1 VSLGVL
7 SRLASYAVGT
17 MYVKRVTVKRGE
29 SSYVYLR
36 LVEAYRQDGRV
47 RHRVIANLGREDVLK
62 ASGQLDQLAASFARL
77 DPPPWGTRREVGSLL
92 LVRHYLQ
99 RLGLVK
105 VVDEAIPQRGR
116 AQLTHGEV
124 VAALIANRLSAPAP
138 LYDVAGWA
146 SSAAVH
152 ELLDVPAALLGDDR
166 LGRALEA
173 FAPVAASV
181 RGAAMLAAIE
191 EFGADAARLHLDL
204 TTLTV
209 CGAYPGSQ
217 LVGKGWSSS
226 RTIQRQVRVLAASNS
241 TGVPLYVRPHPGS
254 AAELTCLGQAMD
266 ELAGLLPPGLLVVAD
281 SALGHWKNLREVDR
295 AGLRFVVPL
304 RESTGY
310 FDRFLT
316 EVGHDQLRPIHHVAR
331 REQHLP
337 PHRRTQYRGA
347 LRDWEITDPDT
358 GTTHRFRV
366 AYIWSSEE
374 ARSVAEARERALA
387 KAEAELARVHR
398 GLGGRHY
405 KTGQQVKARVNRILG
420 PNVQPLLTVTV
431 SAQHGR
437 PTLAWQRNQTTITAA
452 ARHDGIYALATN
464 LPGRLSAATILSKYK
479 NQYLVELAHRAN
491 KSVLNV
497 RPIFLHNDDRITA
510 LISIVGLSLLIYGLI
525 ETELRQALGPD
536 QPLHGLLPEG
546 RAARP
551 TGRNILTAFQGLG
564 ATYTPTGLH
573 LDRLTNTQ
581 RTILNHL
588 NIAIPWPEQRQ
599 N

>member
-1 VSLGVL
+1 
-7 SRLASYAVGT
+7 
-17 MYVKRVTVKRGE
+17 MYVKRVVVRRGE

-36 LVEAYRQDGRV
+36 LVEAYRQDGKV

-92 LVRHYLQ
+92 LVRHYLY

-105 VVDEAIPQRGR
+105 IVDEAVPQRGR

-181 RGAAMLAAIE
+181 RGAAMLTAIE
-191 EFGADAARLHLDL
+191 AFGTDAARLHLDL

-209 CGAYPGSQ
+209 SGAYPGSD
-217 LVGKGWSSS
+217 LVGKGWNSS
-226 RTIQRQVRVLAASNS
+226 RTVQRQVRVLAASNP
-241 TGVPLYVRPHPGS
+241 TGVPLYVRAHPGS

-266 ELAGLLPPGLLVVAD
+266 ELAALAPPGLLVVAD

-316 EVGHDQLRPIHHVAR
+316 EVGHDSLRPVRYVCR

-337 PHRRTQYRGA
+337 AHRRTHYRGA
-347 LRDWEITDPDT
+347 LREWEVTDPQT
-358 GTTHRFRV
+358 GAVHHFRV

-387 KAEAELARVHR
+387 KAEADLAHVHR
-398 GLGGRHY
+398 GLGGQHY
-405 KTGQQVKARVNRILG
+405 RTTQQVQARINRILG
-420 PNVQPLLTVTV
+420 PNVHALLTVSV
-431 SAQHGR
+431 GLDDGR
-437 PTLAWQRNQTTITAA
+437 PTLTWQRDQTAIHTAA
-452 ARHDGIYALATN
+452 QHDGIYALATN
-464 LPGRLSAATILSKYK
+464 LPGRLTPTTVLGLYK
-479 NQYLVELAHRAN
+479 NQHLVELAHRAN

-510 LISIVGLSLLIYGLI
+510 LISIVGLALLIYGLI
-525 ETELRQALGPD
+525 ETDLRQALGPD
-536 QPLHGLLPEG
+536 QHLPGLLPES

-551 TGRNILTAFQGLG
+551 TGRNILTTFQGLG
-564 ATYTPTGLH
+564 ATYTPHGLRIN
-573 LDRLTNTQ
+573 RLTHTQ
-581 RTILNHL
+581 RVILNHL
-588 NIAIPWPEQRQ
+588 NIAIPWPEQGQ
-599 N
+599 E

>member
-1 VSLGVL
+1 
-7 SRLASYAVGT
+7 
-17 MYVKRVTVKRGE
+17 MYVKRVTVKRGAD
-29 SSYVYLR
+29 SYVYLR

-92 LVRHYLQ
+92 LVRHYLH

-105 VVDEAIPQRGR
+105 LVDEAVPQRGR

-191 EFGADAARLHLDL
+191 AFGADAARLHLDL

-209 CGAYPGSQ
+209 SGAYPGSD
-217 LVGKGWSSS
+217 LVGKGWNSS
-226 RTIQRQVRVLAASNS
+226 RTVQRQVRVLAASNH
-241 TGVPLYVRPHPGS
+241 TGVPLFVRPHPGS

-266 ELAGLLPPGLLVVAD
+266 ELAALLPPGLLVVAD
-281 SALGHWKNLREVDR
+281 SALGHWKNLCEVAR
-295 AGLRFVVPL
+295 AGLRCIVPL
-304 RESTGY
+304 RENTGY
-310 FDRFLT
+310 FDRFLAD
-316 EVGHDQLRPIHHVAR
+316 VGHDGLRPARYASR
-331 REQHLP
+331 REHRLP
-337 PHRRTQYRGA
+337 AHRRTRYRGA
-347 LRDWEITDPDT
+347 LRDWEVTDPKT
-358 GTTHRFRV
+358 QAVHRFRV
-366 AYIWSSEE
+366 AYIHSSEE
-374 ARSVAEARERALA
+374 ARSVAEARERALT
-387 KAEAELARVHR
+387 KAEADLARVRR

-405 KTGQQVKARVNRILG
+405 KTPQQVQARVNRIIG
-420 PNVQPLLTVTV
+420 PNIHGLLTVSV
-431 SAQHGR
+431 GVDDGR
-437 PTLAWQRNQTTITAA
+437 PTLVWQRDQTAIDAA
-452 ARHDGIYALATN
+452 AQHDGIYALATN
-464 LPGRLSAATILSKYK
+464 LPGRHTPSSILSLYK
-479 NQYLVELAHRAN
+479 DQHLVELAHRAN
-491 KSVLNV
+491 KNVLNV

-510 LISIVGLSLLIYGLI
+510 LISIVGLALLIYGLI
-525 ETELRQALGPD
+525 ETDLRQALGPD
-536 QPLHGLLPEG
+536 QHLPGLLPEG

-551 TGRNILTAFQGLG
+551 TGRNILAAFQGLA
-564 ATYTPTGLH
+564 ATYTPNGLR
-573 LDRLTNTQ
+573 LDRLTHTQ

-588 NIAIPWPEQRQ
+588 NIGLPWPEQGQ
-599 N
+599 D

>member
-1 VSLGVL
+1 
-7 SRLASYAVGT
+7 

-29 SSYVYLR
+29 ASYVYLR

-62 ASGQLDQLAASFARL
+62 VSGQLDQLAASFARL

-99 RLGLVK
+99 RLGLGK
-105 VVDEAIPQRGR
+105 IVDEAIPQRGR

-181 RGAAMLAAIE
+181 RGTAMLTAIG
-191 EFGADAARLHLDL
+191 EFGVDAARLHLDL

-209 CGAYPGSQ
+209 CGAYPGSD
-217 LVGKGWSSS
+217 LVGKGWNSS
-226 RTIQRQVRVLAASNS
+226 RTVQRQVRVLAASNS
-241 TGVPLYVRPHPGS
+241 SGVPLYVRPHPGS

-295 AGLRFVVPL
+295 AGLRFIVPL
-304 RESTGY
+304 REDTGY
-310 FDRFLT
+310 FGRFLT
-316 EVGHDQLRPIHHVAR
+316 EVGHDQLRPVRHTAR

-337 PHRRTQYRGA
+337 AQRRTRYRGA
-347 LRDWEITDPDT
+347 LRDWHVSNPKTETV
-358 GTTHRFRV
+358 HHFRV

-374 ARSVAEARERALA
+374 ARSVSEARERALA

-398 GLGGRHY
+398 GLGSQHY
-405 KTGQQVKARVNRILG
+405 KTPQQVQARVNRILG
-420 PNVQPLLTVTV
+420 PNVITLLTVSV
-431 SAQHGR
+431 GAEDGR
-437 PTLAWQRNQTTITAA
+437 ATLTWQRDQTAIDAA
-452 ARHDGIYALATN
+452 AQHDGIYALATN
-464 LPGRLSAATILSKYK
+464 LPGRLSAGAVLRLYK
-479 NQYLVELAHRAN
+479 QQHMVELAHRAN
-491 KSVLNV
+491 KSALNV
-497 RPIFLHNDDRITA
+497 RPIFLHNDDRIAA
-510 LISIVGLSLLIYGLI
+510 LISIVGLALLIYGLI
-525 ETELRQALGPD
+525 ETDLRQALGPH
-536 QPLHGLLPEG
+536 QRLPGLLPEG

-551 TGRNILTAFQGLG
+551 TGRNILTVFQGLG
-564 ATYTPTGLH
+564 ATYTPHGLR

-581 RTILNHL
+581 HEILNHL
-588 NIAIPWPEQRQ
+588 NIALPWPEQGQ

>member
-1 VSLGVL
+1 
-7 SRLASYAVGT
+7 

-36 LVEAYRQDGRV
+36 LVEAYRDDGKV
-47 RHRVIANLGREDVLK
+47 RHRVIAQLGREDVLK

-105 VVDEAIPQRGR
+105 IVDEAVPQRGR

-181 RGAAMLAAIE
+181 RGAAMLAAIGQ
-191 EFGADAARLHLDL
+191 FGTDAARLHLDL

-209 CGAYPGSQ
+209 CGAYPGSD
-217 LVGKGWSSS
+217 LVGKGWNSS
-226 RTIQRQVRVLAASNS
+226 RQIQRQVRVLAASNS
-241 TGVPLYVRPHPGS
+241 TGVPLYVRPQPGS

-266 ELAGLLPPGLLVVAD
+266 ELAALLPPGLLVVAD
-281 SALGHWKNLREVDR
+281 SALGHWKNLREVDQ
-295 AGLRFVVPL
+295 AGLRFIVPL
-304 RESTGY
+304 RESTRY
-310 FDRFLT
+310 FDQFLT
-316 EVGHDQLRPIHHVAR
+316 EVGHDALRPVRYVSR

-337 PHRRTQYRGA
+337 AHKRTRYRGA
-347 LRDWEITDPDT
+347 LRNVDIPDLKTDAV
-358 GTTHRFRV
+358 HRFRV

-374 ARSVAEARERALA
+374 ARSVAEARERALT
-387 KAEAELARVHR
+387 KAETDLARVQR

-405 KTGQQVKARVNRILG
+405 KTAQQVQARVNRIIG
-420 PNVQPLLTVTV
+420 PNVHELLTTSIGV
-431 SAQHGR
+431 HDGR
-437 PTLAWQRNQTTITAA
+437 PTLTWYRDQTAIDTAA
-452 ARHDGIYALATN
+452 QHDGIYALATN
-464 LPGRLSAATILSKYK
+464 LPGRLTASSVLGLYK
-479 NQYLVELAHRAN
+479 NQHLVELAHRAN

-510 LISIVGLSLLIYGLI
+510 LVSIVGLALLIYGLI
-525 ETELRQALGPD
+525 ETDLRQALGPD
-536 QPLHGLLPEG
+536 QHLPGLLPEG
-546 RAARP
+546 RPARP
-551 TGRNILTAFQGLG
+551 TGRNILATFQGLG
-564 ATYTPTGLH
+564 ATYTPNGLH
-573 LDRLTNTQ
+573 LDRLTHTQ
-581 RTILNHL
+581 RSILDHL
-588 NIAIPWPEQRQ
+588 NIGLPWPEQGQ
-599 N
+599 Q

>member
-1 VSLGVL
+1 
-7 SRLASYAVGT
+7 
-17 MYVKRVTVKRGE
+17 MYVKRVVVRRGE
-29 SSYVYLR
+29 SSYAYLR
-36 LVEAYRQDGRV
+36 LVEAYRQDGKV

-92 LVRHYLQ
+92 LVRHYLH

-105 VVDEAIPQRGR
+105 IVDEAVPQRGR

-152 ELLDVPAALLGDDR
+152 ELLDAPAALLGDDR

-181 RGAAMLAAIE
+181 RGAAMLTAIE
-191 EFGADAARLHLDL
+191 TFGADAARLHLDL

-209 CGAYPGSQ
+209 CGAYPGSD
-217 LVGKGWSSS
+217 LVGKGWSSA
-226 RTIQRQVRVLAASNS
+226 RTVQRQVRVLAASNS

-266 ELAGLLPPGLLVVAD
+266 ELAALLPPGLLVVAD
-281 SALGHWKNLREVDR
+281 SALGHWKNLRDVDR
-295 AGLRFVVPL
+295 AGLRFIVPL

-316 EVGHDQLRPIHHVAR
+316 EVGHDQLRPIRHVSR

-337 PHRRTQYRGA
+337 PHRRTHYRGA
-347 LRDWEITDPDT
+347 LRNWDVTDPKT
-358 GTTHRFRV
+358 NTMHHFRV

-374 ARSVAEARERALA
+374 ARSVAEARQRALA

-398 GLGGRHY
+398 GLGRQHY
-405 KTGQQVKARVNRILG
+405 KTPQQVQARVNRIIG
-420 PNVQPLLTVTV
+420 PNVQALLTVTI
-431 SAQHGR
+431 ATEDGR
-437 PTLAWQRNQTTITAA
+437 PTLAWQRNQETIDAA

-464 LPGRLSAATILSKYK
+464 LPGRLTPSSVLSLYK
-479 NQYLVELAHRAN
+479 NQHVVELAHRAN

-510 LISIVGLSLLIYGLI
+510 LVSIVGLALLIYGLI
-525 ETELRQALGPD
+525 ETDLRQALGPD
-536 QPLHGLLPEG
+536 QQLPGLLPE
-546 RAARP
+546 RRSARP
-551 TGRNILTAFQGLG
+551 TGRNILAAFQGLG
-564 ATYTPTGLH
+564 ATYTPHGLR

-581 RTILNHL
+581 RTILEHL
-588 NIAIPWPEQRQ
+588 NIALPWPEHGQ

>member
-1 VSLGVL
+1 
-7 SRLASYAVGT
+7 
-17 MYVKRVTVKRGE
+17 MHVKRVTVNRGGT
-29 SSYVYLR
+29 SYVYLR
-36 LVEAYRQDGRV
+36 LVQAYREDGKV
-47 RHRVIANLGREDVLK
+47 RHRVIANLGREDELK

-105 VVDEAIPQRGR
+105 IVDEAVPQRGR

-181 RGAAMLAAIE
+181 RGAAMLAAIT
-191 EFGADAARLHLDL
+191 EFGTDAARLHLDL

-209 CGAYPGSQ
+209 SGAYPGSD
-217 LVGKGWSSS
+217 LVAKGWSSA
-226 RTIQRQVRVLAASNS
+226 RTVQRQVRVLAASNA
-241 TGVPLYVRPHPGS
+241 TGVPLYVRPHPGN
-254 AAELTCLGQAMD
+254 AHELTCLGQAMD
-266 ELAGLLPPGLLVVAD
+266 DLAALLPPGLLVVAD
-281 SALGHWKNLREVDR
+281 SALGHWKNLREADR
-295 AGLRFVVPL
+295 AGLRFIVPL

-310 FDRFLT
+310 FDRYLT
-316 EVGHDQLRPIHHVAR
+316 QVGPDALRPIRHVAR
-331 REQHLP
+331 RDQHRP
-337 PHRRTQYRGA
+337 ADQRTHYRGA
-347 LRDWEITDPDT
+347 VRDWDITDPDT
-358 GTTHRFRV
+358 DTVHHFRV
-366 AYIWSSEE
+366 AYLWSSDE

-387 KAEAELARVHR
+387 KAEADLTRIHR
-398 GLGGRHY
+398 GLGGHHY
-405 KTGQQVKARVNRILG
+405 KTPHQVQTRVNRILG
-420 PNVQPLLTVTV
+420 PNVHTLLRVTIDT
-431 SAQHGR
+431 HDGR
-437 PTLAWQRNQTTITAA
+437 PTLTWHRDQTAIDNA

-464 LPGRLSAATILSKYK
+464 LPGRLTAATVLDLYK
-479 NQYLVELAHRAN
+479 KQHLVELAHRAN

-510 LISIVGLSLLIYGLI
+510 LISIVGLALLIYGLI
-525 ETELRQALGPD
+525 ETDLRHALEPD
-536 QPLHGLLPEG
+536 QHLPGLLPEG

-551 TGRNILTAFQGLG
+551 TGRNTLAAFQGLG
-564 ATYTPTGLH
+564 ATYTPTGLR
-573 LDRLTNTQ
+573 LDRLTHTQ
-581 RTILNHL
+581 RTILHHL
-588 NIAIPWPEQRQ
+588 NIAIPWPEQGQ
-599 N
+599 D

>member
-1 VSLGVL
+1 
-7 SRLASYAVGT
+7 

-36 LVEAYRQDGRV
+36 LVEAYREGGRV

-77 DPPPWGTRREVGSLL
+77 DPPPWGTRREVGSML

-105 VVDEAIPQRGR
+105 IVDEAIPQRGR

-181 RGAAMLAAIE
+181 RGAAMLTAIE
-191 EFGADAARLHLDL
+191 TFGADAARLHLDL

-209 CGAYPGSQ
+209 CGAYPGSD
-217 LVGKGWSSS
+217 LVGKGWNSS
-226 RTIQRQVRVLAASNS
+226 RTVQRQVRVLAASNS

-254 AAELTCLGQAMD
+254 AAELTCLGKAMD

-281 SALGHWKNLREVDR
+281 SALGNWKNLREVDA
-295 AGLRFVVPL
+295 AGLRFIVPL
-304 RESTGY
+304 RENTGY
-310 FDRFLT
+310 FDRFLAK
-316 EVGHDQLRPIHHVAR
+316 VGHDKLRPIRHVAR

-337 PHRRTQYRGA
+337 AHRRTRYRGA
-347 LRDWEITDPDT
+347 IHDWNVTDPET
-358 GTTHRFRV
+358 GTVHHFRV
-366 AYIWSSEE
+366 AYVWSSEE
-374 ARSVAEARERALA
+374 AQSVAEARERALT
-387 KAEAELARVHR
+387 KAEADLTRVQR
-398 GLGGRHY
+398 GLGGQHY
-405 KTGQQVKARVNRILG
+405 KTPHQVQARVNRILG
-420 PNVQPLLTVTV
+420 PNVQALLTVEV
-431 SAQHGR
+431 GDSDGR
-437 PTLAWQRNQTTITAA
+437 PTLTWQRNQDVIDAA
-452 ARHDGIYALATN
+452 AQHDGIYALATN
-464 LPGRLSAATILSKYK
+464 LPGRLTAGTLLRLYK
-479 NQYLVELAHRAN
+479 QQHIVELAHRAN

-497 RPIFLHNDDRITA
+497 RPIFLHNDDRIAA
-510 LISIVGLSLLIYGLI
+510 LVSIVGLALLIYGLI
-525 ETELRQALGPD
+525 ETDLRQAIGPD
-536 QPLHGLLPEG
+536 QHLPGLLPEG

-551 TGRNILTAFQGLG
+551 TGRNILAAFQGLG
-564 ATYTPTGLH
+564 ATYTPNGLR

-588 NIAIPWPEQRQ
+588 NIAPPWPEQGQ

>member
-1 VSLGVL
+1 
-7 SRLASYAVGT
+7 
-17 MYVKRVTVKRGE
+17 MYVKRATVRRGD

-77 DPPPWGTRREVGSLL
+77 DPPAWGTRREVGSLL
-92 LVRHYLQ
+92 LVRHYVQ

-105 VVDEAIPQRGR
+105 IVDEAIPQRGR

-181 RGAAMLAAIE
+181 RGAAMLAAIDV
-191 EFGADAARLHLDL
+191 FGTDAARLHLDL

-209 CGAYPGSQ
+209 SGAYPGSD
-217 LVGKGWSSS
+217 LVGKGWNST
-226 RTIQRQVRVLAASNS
+226 RQIQRQVRVLAASNS

-266 ELAGLLPPGLLVVAD
+266 ELAALLPPGLLVVAD
-281 SALGHWKNLREVDR
+281 SAMGHWKNLREVDR
-295 AGLRFVVPL
+295 AGLRFIIPL

-310 FDRFLT
+310 FDRFLA
-316 EVGHDQLRPIHHVAR
+316 EVGHDALRPVRYVSR

-337 PHRRTQYRGA
+337 AHRRTRYRAA
-347 LRDWEITDPDT
+347 LRDWQLTDPT
-358 GTTHRFRV
+358 AEAVHRFRV
-366 AYIWSSEE
+366 AYIWSSEQ
-374 ARSVAEARERALA
+374 ARSVAEARERALTR
-387 KAEAELARVHR
+387 AETDLARIQR

-405 KTGQQVKARVNRILG
+405 RTARQVQARVHRTIG
-420 PNVQPLLTVTV
+420 PNLHGLLTITV
-431 SAQHGR
+431 GSHDGR
-437 PTLAWQRNQTTITAA
+437 PTLTWQRDQTAIDLAA
-452 ARHDGIYALATN
+452 QHDGIYALATN
-464 LPGRLSAATILSKYK
+464 LPGRLTATAVLNLYK
-479 NQYLVELAHRAN
+479 HQHLVELTHLAN
-491 KSVLNV
+491 KNVLNV

-510 LISIVGLSLLIYGLI
+510 LVSIVGLALLIYGLI
-525 ETELRQALGPD
+525 ETDLRQALGPD
-536 QPLHGLLPEG
+536 HHLPGLLPEG

-551 TGRNILTAFQGLG
+551 TGHNILGAFQGLG
-564 ATYTPTGLH
+564 ATYTPNGLR
-573 LDRLTNTQ
+573 LDRLTTTQ
-581 RTILNHL
+581 RTILDHL
-588 NIAIPWPEQRQ
+588 NIPLPWPEQDHG
-599 N
+599 

>member
-1 VSLGVL
+1 
-7 SRLASYAVGT
+7 
-17 MYVKRVTVKRGE
+17 MYVKRATVRRGR

-36 LVEAYRQDGRV
+36 LVEAYREDGKV
-47 RHRVIANLGREDVLK
+47 RHRVIANLGREDMLK

-99 RLGLVK
+99 RLELVK
-105 VVDEAIPQRGR
+105 IVDKAIPQHGR

-124 VAALIANRLSAPAP
+124 AAALIANRLSAPAP

-191 EFGADAARLHLDL
+191 AFGADAARLHLDL

-209 CGAYPGSQ
+209 SGTYPGSD
-217 LVGKGWSSS
+217 LVGKGWNSS
-226 RTIQRQVRVLAASNS
+226 RKVQRQVRVLAASNS
-241 TGVPLYVRPHPGS
+241 TGVPLYVRPQPGS

-266 ELAGLLPPGLLVVAD
+266 ELAALLPPGLLVVAD

-295 AGLRFVVPL
+295 AGLRFIVPL
-304 RESTGY
+304 RESTGF
-310 FDRFLT
+310 FDRFLAD
-316 EVGHDQLRPIHHVAR
+316 VGHDGLRPIHYVSR

-337 PHRRTQYRGA
+337 AHRRTRYRGT
-347 LRDWEITDPDT
+347 LRDWDVTDPKT
-358 GTTHRFRV
+358 EAVHRFRV

-374 ARSVAEARERALA
+374 ARSVAEARERALT
-387 KAEAELARVHR
+387 KAEADLARVQR
-398 GLGGRHY
+398 GLGGHHY
-405 KTGQQVKARVNRILG
+405 KTPQQVQARVNRIIG
-420 PNVQPLLTVTV
+420 PNVHALLTVNV
-431 SAQHGR
+431 GAHEDR
-437 PTLAWQRNQTTITAA
+437 PTLTWQRDQTAIDAA
-452 ARHDGIYALATN
+452 AQHDGIYALATN
-464 LPGRLSAATILSKYK
+464 LPGRLTASTMLRLYK
-479 NQYLVELAHRAN
+479 DQHLVELAHRAN

-510 LISIVGLSLLIYGLI
+510 LVSIVGLALLIYGLI
-525 ETELRQALGPD
+525 ETDLRQALGPD
-536 QPLHGLLPEG
+536 QHLPGLLPEG

-551 TGRNILTAFQGLG
+551 TGRNILAAFQGLG
-564 ATYTPTGLH
+564 ATYTPNGLR
-573 LDRLTNTQ
+573 LDRLTSTQ
-581 RTILNHL
+581 RTILDHL
-588 NIAIPWPEQRQ
+588 NIALPWPEQGQ
-599 N
+599 D

>member
-1 VSLGVL
+1 MQRV
-7 SRLASYAVGT
+7 AAYDVGT

-29 SSYVYLR
+29 NRYVYLR
-36 LVEAYRQDGRV
+36 LVEAYRSDGKV
-47 RHRVIANLGREDVLK
+47 RHRVIANLGREDLLK
-62 ASGQLDQLAASFARL
+62 TSGQLDQLAASFARL
-77 DPPPWGTRREVGSLL
+77 DPPPWGTRREVGPLL

-105 VVDEAIPQRGR
+105 IVDEAIPQRGR

-152 ELLDVPAALLGDDR
+152 ELLNVPAGLLGDDR

-181 RGAAMLAAIE
+181 RGAAMLAAIDA
-191 EFGADAARLHLDL
+191 FGADAARLHLDL
-204 TTLTV
+204 TTLSV
-209 CGAYPGSQ
+209 SGAYPGSE
-217 LVGKGWSSS
+217 LVGKGWSSA
-226 RTIQRQVRVLAASNS
+226 RQVQRQVRVLAASNH

-266 ELAGLLPPGLLVVAD
+266 ELAALSPPGLLVVAD
-281 SALGHWKNLREVDR
+281 SALGHVKNLCEVDR
-295 AGLRFVVPL
+295 AGLRFIVPL

-316 EVGHDQLRPIHHVAR
+316 EVGHTGLRPARYVSR

-337 PHRRTQYRGA
+337 ARRRTRYRAA
-347 LRDWEITDPDT
+347 LRDWDATDPET
-358 GTTHRFRV
+358 GTVRHFRV

-374 ARSVAEARERALA
+374 ARSVAEARQRALA
-387 KAEAELARVHR
+387 KAQTDLARVHR

-405 KTGQQVKARVNRILG
+405 KTPQQVQARVNRIIG
-420 PNVQPLLTVTV
+420 PNVHRLLCVAV
-431 SAQHGR
+431 GENDGK
-437 PTLAWQRNQTTITAA
+437 PTLTWQRDQAAIDAA
-452 ARHDGIYALATN
+452 AKHDGIYALATN
-464 LPGRLSAATILSKYK
+464 LPGRLSASSVLGRYK
-479 NQYLVELAHRAN
+479 DQHLVELAHRAN
-491 KSVLNV
+491 KSVLHV

-510 LISIVGLSLLIYGLI
+510 LVSIVGLALLIYGLI
-525 ETELRQALGPD
+525 ETDLRQALGPD
-536 QPLHGLLPEG
+536 QHLPGLLPEG
-546 RAARP
+546 RTARP

-564 ATYTPTGLH
+564 ATYTQHGLR
-573 LDRLTNTQ
+573 LDRLTTTQ
-581 RTILNHL
+581 HAILNHL
-588 NIAIPWPEQRQ
+588 NIAPPWPELGQS
-599 N
+599 

>member
-1 VSLGVL
+1 
-7 SRLASYAVGT
+7 

-29 SSYVYLR
+29 SGYVYLR

-47 RHRVIANLGREDVLK
+47 RHRVIANLGREDLLK

-105 VVDEAIPQRGR
+105 IVDEAVPQRGR

-138 LYDVAGWA
+138 LYDLAGWA

-181 RGAAMLAAIE
+181 RGTAMLAAIDA
-191 EFGADAARLHLDL
+191 FGADAARLHLDL

-209 CGAYPGSQ
+209 RGAYPSSD
-217 LVGKGWSSS
+217 LVGKGWNSS
-226 RTIQRQVRVLAASNS
+226 RTVQRQVRVLAASNS

-266 ELAGLLPPGLLVVAD
+266 ELAALLPPGLLVVAD

-295 AGLRFVVPL
+295 AGLRFIVPL

-316 EVGHDQLRPIHHVAR
+316 DVGDDALRPVRYVSR

-337 PHRRTQYRGA
+337 AHRRTGHRGV
-347 LRDWEITDPDT
+347 LREWQVTDP
-358 GTTHRFRV
+358 TTEVVHRFRV

-374 ARSVAEARERALA
+374 AQSVAQARERALT
-387 KAEAELARVHR
+387 KAEDDLARVHR
-398 GLGGRHY
+398 GLGGQHY
-405 KTGQQVKARVNRILG
+405 RTEQQVLTRVNRIIG
-420 PNVQPLLTVTV
+420 PNLHKLLTVTV
-431 SAQHGR
+431 AAQDGR
-437 PTLAWQRNQTTITAA
+437 PTLTWQRDQAAIDAA
-452 ARHDGIYALATN
+452 AQHDGIYALATN
-464 LPGRLSAATILSKYK
+464 MPGRLTATTVLRLYK
-479 NQYLVELAHRAN
+479 NQHTVELAHRAN
-491 KSVLNV
+491 KNVLNV
-497 RPIFLHNDDRITA
+497 RPIFLHNDDRIAA
-510 LISIVGLSLLIYGLI
+510 LISVVGLALLIYGLI
-525 ETELRQALGPD
+525 ETDLRQALGPD
-536 QPLHGLLPEG
+536 QHLPGLLPEG

-551 TGRNILTAFQGLG
+551 TGRNILAAFQGLG
-564 ATYTPTGLH
+564 ATYTPQGLR

-581 RTILNHL
+581 REILNHL
-588 NIAIPWPEQRQ
+588 NIALPWPEQGHS
-599 N
+599 

>member
-1 VSLGVL
+1 
-7 SRLASYAVGT
+7 

-36 LVEAYRQDGRV
+36 LVEAYRADGKI

-62 ASGQLDQLAASFARL
+62 ASGQLDQLAGSFARL
-77 DPPPWGTRREVGSLL
+77 DPPPWGTRRDVGPLL

-105 VVDEAIPQRGR
+105 IVDEAIPQRGR

-173 FAPVAASV
+173 FAPVAASI
-181 RGAAMLAAIE
+181 RGAAMLAAIQT
-191 EFGADAARLHLDL
+191 FGADAARLHLDL
-204 TTLTV
+204 TTLSV
-209 CGAYPGSQ
+209 SGAYPGSN

-226 RTIQRQVRVLAASNS
+226 RTVQRQVRVLAASNS

-295 AGLRFVVPL
+295 AGLRFIVPL

-316 EVGHDQLRPIHHVAR
+316 EVGHEGLRPIRHVAR
-331 REQHLP
+331 REQHLA
-337 PHRRTQYRGA
+337 PHRRTRYRGA
-347 LRDWEITDPDT
+347 LHDWDVTDPDT
-358 GTTHRFRV
+358 KTVHRFRV

-374 ARSVAEARERALA
+374 ARSVAEARERALT
-387 KAEAELARVHR
+387 KAEADLARVHR

-405 KTGQQVKARVNRILG
+405 KTPQQVQARVNRILT
-420 PNVQPLLTVTV
+420 PNVQTLLTVTV
-431 SAQHGR
+431 GAQNDR
-437 PTLAWQRNQTTITAA
+437 PTLTWQRDQAAIDTAA
-452 ARHDGIYALATN
+452 QHDGIYALATN
-464 LPGRLSAATILSKYK
+464 LPGRISATTVLGLYK
-479 NQYLVELAHRAN
+479 DQHVVELAHRAN

-510 LISIVGLSLLIYGLI
+510 LVSIVGLALLIYGLI
-525 ETELRQALGPD
+525 ETDLRQALGPD
-536 QPLHGLLPEG
+536 QHLTALLPEG

-551 TGRNILTAFQGLG
+551 TGRNILAAFQGLG
-564 ATYTPTGLH
+564 ATYTRAGLR

-581 RTILNHL
+581 RQILNHL
-588 NIAIPWPEQRQ
+588 NIALPWPEQSQ

>member
-1 VSLGVL
+1 
-7 SRLASYAVGT
+7 
-17 MYVKRVTVKRGE
+17 MTVKRGE
-29 SSYVYLR
+29 GSYVYLR
-36 LVEAYRQDGRV
+36 LVEAYREGGKV

-62 ASGQLDQLAASFARL
+62 TSGQLDQLAASFARL

-105 VVDEAIPQRGR
+105 IVDEAVPQRGR

-181 RGAAMLAAIE
+181 RGQAMLTALEA
-191 EFGADAARLHLDL
+191 FGADAARLHLDL

-209 CGAYPGSQ
+209 SGSYPGSD
-217 LVGKGWSSS
+217 LVGKGWSSN
-226 RTIQRQVRVLAASNS
+226 RTVQRQVRVLAASNNA
-241 TGVPLYVRPHPGS
+241 GVPLYVRPHPGS

-266 ELAGLLPPGLLVVAD
+266 ELTALLPPGLLVVAD

-295 AGLRFVVPL
+295 AGLRFIVPL

-310 FDRFLT
+310 FNRFLT
-316 EVGHDQLRPIHHVAR
+316 DIGHEGLRPIRHVAR

-337 PHRRTQYRGA
+337 PARRTRYRGA
-347 LRDWEITDPDT
+347 LRDWEVTDPDT
-358 GTTHRFRV
+358 GTLHHFRV

-374 ARSVAEARERALA
+374 ARSVAEARERALT
-387 KAEAELARVHR
+387 KAETELARVHR

-405 KTGQQVKARVNRILG
+405 KTAPQVQARINRILG
-420 PNVQPLLTVTV
+420 PNVAPLLNITIGV
-431 SAQHGR
+431 QDDR
-437 PTLAWQRNQTTITAA
+437 PTLTWHRDQTAIDIAA
-452 ARHDGIYALATN
+452 QHDGIYALATN
-464 LPGRLSAATILSKYK
+464 LPGRITATTVLSTYK
-479 NQYLVELAHRAN
+479 DQHLVELAHRAN

-510 LISIVGLSLLIYGLI
+510 LISIVGL
-525 ETELRQALGPD
+525 
-536 QPLHGLLPEG
+536 
-546 RAARP
+546 
-551 TGRNILTAFQGLG
+551 
-564 ATYTPTGLH
+564 
-573 LDRLTNTQ
+573 
-581 RTILNHL
+581 
-588 NIAIPWPEQRQ
+588 
-599 N
+599 